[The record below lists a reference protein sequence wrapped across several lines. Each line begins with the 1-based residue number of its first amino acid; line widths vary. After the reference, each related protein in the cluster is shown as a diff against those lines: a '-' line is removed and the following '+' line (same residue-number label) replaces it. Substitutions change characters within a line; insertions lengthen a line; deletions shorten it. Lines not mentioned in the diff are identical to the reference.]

1 MDEDRLMRWQVGA
14 DVAIAGFTFV
24 LLAVSGFQGWLLKQ
38 SVDLARNTSEKQL
51 RAYIVCAGGEMND
64 ARELNTSL
72 TITAKNTGQTPARE
86 VTMLTQFTIRDP
98 GWNGPFELDSEAA
111 SMSVLGPGM
120 ELENSKTFEVPEEMR
135 KLLAEGKKVI
145 WIWGTVRYKD
155 VFGVDRYT
163 NFRFLEGGANGFH
176 AGTALTFSTE
186 GNDAN

>member
-1 MDEDRLMRWQVGA
+1 MNEDRLMRWQVGA

-24 LLAVSGFQGWLLKQ
+24 LLAVSGFQGYLLKQ

-51 RAYIVCAGGEMND
+51 RAYVVCAGGEMTD

-72 TITAKNTGQTPARE
+72 TITARNTGQTPARD
-86 VTMLTQFTIRDP
+86 VQMITQFTVRDP
-98 GWNGPFELDSEAA
+98 DWDGPFEFSLEPA

-120 ELENSKTFEVPEEMR
+120 ELENSKTFDVPPEMR
-135 KLLAEGKKVI
+135 KLLADGKKVI
-145 WIWGTVRYKD
+145 WIWGTVRYTD

-176 AGTALTFSTE
+176 VGTALTFSTK

>member
-1 MDEDRLMRWQVGA
+1 MNEDRLMRWQVGA

-24 LLAVSGFQGWLLKQ
+24 LLAVSGFQGYLLKQ

-51 RAYIVCAGGEMND
+51 RAYVVCAGGEMTD
-64 ARELNTSL
+64 ARKPNTSL
-72 TITAKNTGQTPARE
+72 TITARNTGQTPARD
-86 VTMLTQFTIRDP
+86 VQMITQFTVRDP
-98 GWNGPFELDSEAA
+98 DWDGPFEFTLEPA

-120 ELENSKTFEVPEEMR
+120 ELENSKTFDVPLEMR
-135 KLLAEGKKVI
+135 KLLEDGKKVI
-145 WIWGTVRYKD
+145 WIWGTVRYTD

-176 AGTALTFSTE
+176 VGTALTFSTH